1 MTATDVTTHALPTPG
16 RWEIDPG
23 TLTVAEDIAQSRVDV
38 VIGMSSV
45 SSGSADRDEDLR
57 SAELLGDEEVASG

>member
-23 TLTVAEDIAQSRVDV
+23 TLTVAEDLAQSRVDV
-38 VIGMSSV
+38 AIGMASV
-45 SSGSADRDEDLR
+45 SSGSADRDEHLR
-57 SAELLGDEEVASG
+57 SAELLGAEEVASG